1 MLPRPP
7 SPCRY
12 LRDVCGLL
20 QLHSLSSGALVR
32 ALPLPGVGSV
42 SGFSGSR
49 KETELFFSFQSFAE
63 PGELWVWG
71 VNIGVRG
78 YELWVN
84 GWSDGSQQTS

>member
-1 MLPRPP
+1 MSPLPNK
-7 SPCRY
+7 SFPCRY

-63 PGELWVWG
+63 PG
-71 VNIGVRG
+71 G
-78 YELWVN
+78 Y
-84 GWSDGSQQTS
+84 G